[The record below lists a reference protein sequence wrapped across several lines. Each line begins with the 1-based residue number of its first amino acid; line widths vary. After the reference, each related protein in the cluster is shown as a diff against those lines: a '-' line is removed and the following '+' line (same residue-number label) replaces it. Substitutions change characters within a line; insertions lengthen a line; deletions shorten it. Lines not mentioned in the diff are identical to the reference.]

1 MPLPPEDLRTRQ
13 SDKRDVRKCLGKAAG
28 EVLVQ
33 ELEDLWPH
41 PCYFFPVASSQFP
54 NLQNVVVTLLIVES
68 SPLCFT

>member
-28 EVLVQ
+28 GVLVQ

-54 NLQNVVVTLLIVES
+54 NL
-68 SPLCFT
+68 